1 MSPVS
6 PCGLRICPAQSW
18 GLGSR
23 GEQAGVVLAP
33 CCLEETGK
41 LTKFEG
47 SQGVGLRCQG
57 ESRRLIWR
65 VVRGT
70 VPRWQDWVLGQ
81 RTPEQTEGLTVF
93 LSGHL
98 RLFRIVCM
106 VKSSG
111 VLVTDTGVS
120 FQQRWSS
127 E

>member
-1 MSPVS
+1 M
-6 PCGLRICPAQSW
+6 
-18 GLGSR
+18 
-23 GEQAGVVLAP
+23 
-33 CCLEETGK
+33 
-41 LTKFEG
+41 
-47 SQGVGLRCQG
+47 GLRCQG
-57 ESRRLIWR
+57 ESRRLSWR

-81 RTPEQTEGLTVF
+81 KTPEQTEGLTVF